1 MSEKNTILIADDK
14 EVNRECLTRL
24 LEDDY
29 NILQASDGYE
39 ALEILDKEKEKISA
53 VVLDIIMP
61 GLDGYGV
68 LNEMAYRKMLPKIPV
83 IVTSVDGDE
92 QSELKALSLGA
103 SDFLGKPYNPI
114 IVKKRLQN
122 IIHLKETASLVN
134 YLQMDTLTGVYSKE
148 TFSNTP
154 GQVRFFTSRTRL
166 PMLTFRCGYR
176 SPISLPIIILTTS
189 FMSVSEIFF
198 VSI

>member
-83 IVTSVDGDE
+83 IVT
-92 QSELKALSLGA
+92 
-103 SDFLGKPYNPI
+103 
-114 IVKKRLQN
+114 
-122 IIHLKETASLVN
+122 
-134 YLQMDTLTGVYSKE
+134 
-148 TFSNTP
+148 
-154 GQVRFFTSRTRL
+154 
-166 PMLTFRCGYR
+166 
-176 SPISLPIIILTTS
+176 
-189 FMSVSEIFF
+189 
-198 VSI
+198 

>member
-122 IIHLKETASLVN
+122 IIHLKDSITCKLSSDGYTDRSIFKRN
-134 YLQMDTLTGVYSKE
+134 IFKKSKRAFE
-148 TFSNTP
+148 KK
-154 GQVRFFTSRTRL
+154 
-166 PMLTFRCGYR
+166 
-176 SPISLPIIILTTS
+176 
-189 FMSVSEIFF
+189 
-198 VSI
+198 

>member
-1 MSEKNTILIADDK
+1 MSEKNTILIVDDK
-14 EVNRECLTRL
+14 EVNRECLIKL

-29 NILQASDGYE
+29 NILEACDGEE
-39 ALEILDKEKEKISA
+39 AIEILDKNRDIISA

-61 GLDGYGV
+61 KLDGYGV
-68 LNEMAYRKMLPKIPV
+68 LNEMSYRKMLPKIPV

-92 QSELKALSLGA
+92 ASELKSLSLGA

-148 TFSNTP
+148 TFSKK
-154 GQVRFFTSRTRL
+154 RKKF
-166 PMLTFRCGYR
+166 
-176 SPISLPIIILTTS
+176 
-189 FMSVSEIFF
+189 
-198 VSI
+198 

>member
-68 LNEMAYRKMLPKIPV
+68 LQK
-83 IVTSVDGDE
+83 
-92 QSELKALSLGA
+92 SE
-103 SDFLGKPYNPI
+103 
-114 IVKKRLQN
+114 V
-122 IIHLKETASLVN
+122 VC
-134 YLQMDTLTGVYSKE
+134 LTRWHTEKCC
-148 TFSNTP
+148 
-154 GQVRFFTSRTRL
+154 RR
-166 PMLTFRCGYR
+166 YR
-176 SPISLPIIILTTS
+176 S
-189 FMSVSEIFF
+189 
-198 VSI
+198 